1 MEIIRQIVVYK
12 NYFLDFY
19 NDQEDAIQVKIE
31 WTLNL
36 IRVTKQVPE
45 KYFKYLKGTQGLF
58 EIRVDYGNSIFRIF
72 SFFDKGNLIVLG
84 NAFRKKS
91 YKTPKKELEKA
102 IKIKEEYFYEK
113 ENK

>member
-1 MEIIRQIVVYK
+1 MEIIRQIVAYK

-19 NDQEDAIQVKIE
+19 NDQTDAVQVKIE

-36 IRVTKQVPE
+36 IRVTKHLPE

-58 EIRVDYGNSIFRIF
+58 EIRIEYGNSTFRIF
-72 SFFDKGNLIVLG
+72 SFFDKGNLIILG

-91 YKTPKKELEKA
+91 RKTPMKELEKA
-102 IKIKEEYFYEK
+102 VKIKEEYFNEK
-113 ENK
+113 ANK

>member
-1 MEIIRQIVVYK
+1 MEIIRQIVAYK

-19 NDQEDAIQVKIE
+19 NDQADVVQVKIE

-36 IRVTKQVPE
+36 IRVTKQLPE

-58 EIRVDYGNSIFRIF
+58 EIRIEYGNSTFRVF

-91 YKTPKKELEKA
+91 RKTPMKELEKA
-102 IKIKEEYFYEK
+102 VKIKEEYFNEK
-113 ENK
+113 ANK